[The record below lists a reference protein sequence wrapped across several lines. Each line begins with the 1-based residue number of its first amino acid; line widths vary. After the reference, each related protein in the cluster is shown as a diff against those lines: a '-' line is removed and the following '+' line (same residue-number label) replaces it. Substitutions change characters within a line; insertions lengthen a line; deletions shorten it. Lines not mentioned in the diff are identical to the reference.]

1 MLLCQQKQ
9 KAQLIAYILTMDIL
23 SADSDIEADWKAG
36 KVLCAVFITQI
47 DDLIEFQP
55 QAFNDIQRSLRIQ
68 TSKLPVLAIIR
79 IQYFIQTSGR
89 EAGGIAFHMQ
99 DDKQNPHGLYRLMKR
114 FSRPFGQRLTD
125 FCRLYHILLPVRM
138 LLCFLLQFIMI
149 PHQKAAYSIHH
160 KKNAFIE
167 GSLLLLTVQQVLL
180 CLLFQ
185 AGRPLFQP
193 LTDIGADMSLCMILL
208 IDFYNR

>member
-1 MLLCQQKQ
+1 MQAHRQIGLRQADVLLCQQKQ

-89 EAGGIAFHMQ
+89 EVEALLSICRTTNRIHM
-99 DDKQNPHGLYRLMKR
+99 DCTA
-114 FSRPFGQRLTD
+114 S
-125 FCRLYHILLPVRM
+125 
-138 LLCFLLQFIMI
+138 
-149 PHQKAAYSIHH
+149 
-160 KKNAFIE
+160 
-167 GSLLLLTVQQVLL
+167 
-180 CLLFQ
+180 
-185 AGRPLFQP
+185 
-193 LTDIGADMSLCMILL
+193 
-208 IDFYNR
+208 